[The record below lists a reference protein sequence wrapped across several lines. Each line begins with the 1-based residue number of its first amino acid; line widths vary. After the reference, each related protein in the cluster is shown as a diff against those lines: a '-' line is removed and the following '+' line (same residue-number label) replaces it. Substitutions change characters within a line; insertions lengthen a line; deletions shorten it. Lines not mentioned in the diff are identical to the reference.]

1 MMDLMLRRRIMMANV
16 IPPWVPSGDISEYIS
31 DGLTFHVDGIES
43 AEGTVKDLVTDT
55 IFNANT
61 AASIAY
67 ENGGIVLTGGFF
79 YRATALLGN
88 SSSQTVEV
96 CFSPSVMQ
104 ACCIFASGT
113 NGVNTYYPCV
123 IFTANGEQIT
133 FLARKGS
140 AYNPGLVANGKYTIS
155 MNTARGISNGVAM
168 ATNGTNYYAN
178 VGHTV
183 IGARRYSNAYSAK
196 FSGTIYSIRV
206 YSRQLT
212 QAEMLHNQKVDNVR
226 FNLGLTI

>member
-1 MMDLMLRRRIMMANV
+1 MANSV
-16 IPPWVPSGDISEYIS
+16 EPWVPTGDISEYVS
-31 DGLTFHVDGIES
+31 SGLTFHVDGIES
-43 AEGTVKDLVTDT
+43 AEGTITDRVSG
-55 IFNANT
+55 NT
-61 AASIAY
+61 FKKSTPASIAY
-67 ENGGIVLTGGFF
+67 QNNGIVFSGGCLFWTS
-79 YRATALLGN
+79 ASLSN

-96 CFSPSVMQ
+96 CFSPSVVQ
-104 ACCIFASGT
+104 ACCVFASGT
-113 NGVNTYYPCV
+113 NGANTYYPCV
-123 IFTANGEQIT
+123 IFTNDGEQIT

-178 VGHTV
+178 VGYTM

-196 FSGTIYSIRV
+196 FSGTVYSIRV

-226 FNLGLTI
+226 FNLVGLTI